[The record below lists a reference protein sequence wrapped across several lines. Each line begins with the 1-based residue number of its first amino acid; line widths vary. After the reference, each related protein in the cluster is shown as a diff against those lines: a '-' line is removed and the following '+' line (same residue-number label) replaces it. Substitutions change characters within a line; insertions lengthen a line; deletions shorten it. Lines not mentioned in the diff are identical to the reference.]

1 MATKSNSALAKVQNL
16 YVLQMELWQF
26 LDDKEVDTEKYKS
39 AEKSL
44 KEFKKLLAEVNAD
57 FLGGEDVMETLQWIP
72 EEVGA
77 KLKKAKGKKSTTKK
91 KSLKRK

>member
-1 MATKSNSALAKVQNL
+1 MATKNQSALAKVQNL
-16 YVLQMELWQF
+16 YVLQIELWKF
-26 LDDKEVDTEKYKS
+26 LDEKEVDTEKYKS

-44 KEFKKLLAEVNAD
+44 KEFKKLLAEVNED

-77 KLKKAKGKKSTTKK
+77 KLKKAKGKKKHATKK
-91 KSLKRK
+91 KTKK